1 MTGIIGKKIG
11 MTTIYDEQDRSVP
24 CTLVEI
30 NACSITQLKT
40 VDTDGYMAVQLGFGD
55 KKEKHTTNPLMGHF
69 KKANLTPKR
78 KLFEFRYSEQ
88 DLKEGKEF
96 TLGQEVFFSDI
107 FSENDFVDVTSISK
121 GKGHGG
127 VMKRHGFSGVGG
139 RSHGQHNRERAAG
152 SIGASSFPSRVFKGM
167 RMAGRTG
174 GQKVKIKNLRV
185 VRVLAEHRIVVLSGS
200 LPGANGAYV
209 VITK

>member
-121 GKGHGG
+121 GKGHG
-127 VMKRHGFSGVGG
+127 
-139 RSHGQHNRERAAG
+139 QHNRERAAG